1 MRASSTKGIVAA
13 ALGAALLL
21 SGCGSP
27 RQEPWAPPLG
37 VPDFG
42 ISVDRCGALA
52 PEPWVGD
59 DGFEPVAALVC
70 EEFATVEDAM
80 GTWSAVVMR
89 RLEGDLEAVR
99 DADAAQ
105 DDAPWNGPCTADM
118 VIEPARWLVDAEG
131 RGVAVAEPRDG
142 CGKPK
147 GSEVGLA
154 VQRLE
159 EVGRE
164 ELRLRLEESVDAV
177 AAGCPSWHAP
187 FRIATIDGPQFEG
200 SEPEGMVLG
209 GTGFDGAGLH
219 AIEPGIVVLP
229 QGAPLGAPTAAPG
242 DALPAADGL
251 QLCRYRDGAAPEGD
265 APANGGSGTIE
276 SSAQYFFVGAEPLD
290 AAGELLALLERDR
303 AVPLE
308 PCFATATSAVQLRDA
323 AGTAIAVELDGC
335 RAIGVTGGAASE
347 ELLQRIG

>member
-1 MRASSTKGIVAA
+1 MRASSTMGIVAA

-21 SGCGSP
+21 SGCGTP
-27 RQEPWAPPLG
+27 QQEPWAPPEG
-37 VPDFG
+37 MPDFG

-52 PEPWVGD
+52 PQPWAGG

-70 EEFATVEDAM
+70 EDFATVEDAM

-89 RLEGDLEAVR
+89 RMEGDLEAVR
-99 DADAAQ
+99 DADAAP

-118 VIEPARWLVDAEG
+118 VIEPVRWLVDSEG
-131 RGVAVAEPRDG
+131 RGMAVAEPRDG

-159 EVGRE
+159 EVDRQA
-164 ELRLRLEESVDAV
+164 LRLRLEESVDAV
-177 AAGCPSWHAP
+177 AAGCPTWHAP
-187 FRIATIDGPQFEG
+187 LRIGTIDGSRFGGGEFEG
-200 SEPEGMVLG
+200 AVLG

-219 AIEPGIVVLP
+219 TIEPGIVAVP
-229 QGAPLGAPTAAPG
+229 EGAIPGAVMVAPG
-242 DALPAADGL
+242 DALPSADGL

-265 APANGGSGTIE
+265 APVNGGPGTVE
-276 SSAQYFFVGAEPLD
+276 SSAQYFFVGSEPID

-303 AVPLE
+303 AVALE
-308 PCFATATSAVQLRDA
+308 PCFETATSTVQLRDA
-323 AGTAIAVELDGC
+323 ARIAIAVELDGC

>member
-21 SGCGSP
+21 SGCGTP
-27 RQEPWAPPLG
+27 QHEPWVPPEG
-37 VPDFG
+37 MPDFG

-52 PEPWVGD
+52 PAPWVGD

-99 DADAAQ
+99 GADAAP
-105 DDAPWNGPCTADM
+105 DDAPLTGPCTADM

-131 RGVAVAEPRDG
+131 RGVALAEPRDS

-187 FRIATIDGPQFEG
+187 LRIATVDGLQFEG
-200 SEPEGMVLG
+200 AEPGGMVLG
-209 GTGFDGAGLH
+209 GTGFDDAGLH
-219 AIEPGIVVLP
+219 AMEPGIVAVP
-229 QGAPLGAPTAAPG
+229 EGATLGAPTAAPG
-242 DALPAADGL
+242 DALPSADGL
-251 QLCRYRDGAAPEGD
+251 RLCRYRDGAAPEGD
-265 APANGGSGTIE
+265 APANGGSGTVE
-276 SSAQYFFVGAEPLD
+276 LSAQYFFVGSESID
-290 AAGELLALLERDR
+290 AAAELLVLLERDQ
-303 AVPLE
+303 ALPLE
-308 PCFATATSAVQLRDA
+308 PCFETATSAVQLRDA
-323 AGTAIAVELDGC
+323 TGTAIAVELDGC
-335 RAIGVTGGAASE
+335 RAIGVTGGAASD